1 MMNEELENIEMKIEA
16 MLKDIEDFNDS
27 LQEIY
32 NLLDEYL
39 ISRQDN

>member
-1 MMNEELENIEMKIEA
+1 MNEELENIEIKIEA

-39 ISRQDN
+39 ISREDN

>member
-1 MMNEELENIEMKIEA
+1 MINEELENIEMKIEA

-39 ISRQDN
+39 ISREDN

>member
-39 ISRQDN
+39 ISREDN

>member
-1 MMNEELENIEMKIEA
+1 MMNEELENIEIKIEA

-39 ISRQDN
+39 ISREDN